1 MVVGE
6 EAKPSPDELR
16 TTATRLRYSTRVHWT
31 VEFLGPYHH
40 AAVNPLV
47 GFFIK
52 KKKYELPLNY
62 RGRPNYPL
70 NPNIR
75 YYSP

>member
-52 KKKYELPLNY
+52 KK
-62 RGRPNYPL
+62 RVR
-70 NPNIR
+70 IT
-75 YYSP
+75 S